1 MEVKQQVS
9 KVFFHSADRSLRFKN
24 KTILKNFITELF
36 NQENKSLKRIDY
48 IFCSDEYLLDLN
60 LRSLQHD
67 YYTDILTFT
76 LSEKESEV
84 VGEIYI
90 SIDRVREN
98 SMQHNT
104 SFDNEILRVIFH
116 GALHL
121 CGYND
126 HSKKDQ
132 QTMRRKEDH
141 YIDMFHVK
149 QK

>member
-1 MEVKQQVS
+1 MS

-24 KTILKNFITELF
+24 KTLLKNFITELF
-36 NQENKSLKRIDY
+36 NQENKSLKRVDY

-60 LRSLQHD
+60 QRSLQHD
-67 YYTDILTFT
+67 YYTDILTFP

-90 SIDRVREN
+90 STDRVREN
-98 SMQHNT
+98 SIQHNT

-132 QTMRRKEDH
+132 QKMRRKEDH